1 MRIRNG
7 CILLLGILGVT
18 LISGQGCLPQP
29 PTPQP
34 QQNEPTTM
42 DDGHKI
48 YNVTQDF
55 ITYAEQN
62 TNSDAATRTAQWNQ
76 TLEGKYPDFFSQVIY
91 RGLTGDDLTA
101 YKTQI
106 IDQFWNE
113 VVPQL
118 NTLKQTSGTAVQRV
132 LDGRTAFKNVFTDF
146 APQTDYY
153 LTVAF
158 SFHGKAVDLNG
169 QTILAL
175 GLENYTSTDPELDI
189 TIAHEQYHLYHFT
202 TFIASGGLYR
212 GVWTEGMAVY
222 ASELVVPGHE
232 LTEYLGFTT
241 ERVTQMHDLFDDLTQ
256 DILNNMSTSD
266 QTIKRAYL
274 GVEDNTT
281 WVPPGSGY
289 YIGYYL
295 VKELVAQG
303 NTLAAMTRWDANTVY
318 SQMQDTLPTL
328 EQP

>member
-1 MRIRNG
+1 MSIRNG
-7 CILLLGILGVT
+7 YMLLLGAFVVVLT
-18 LISGQGCLPQP
+18 SGQGCWSPP

-34 QQNEPTTM
+34 QGNEPVTM

-48 YNVTQDF
+48 YNITEDF
-55 ITYAEQN
+55 IAYAEQN
-62 TNSDAATRTAQWNQ
+62 ANADAATRTAQWNEL
-76 TLEGKYPDFFSQVIY
+76 LEGKYPDFFNQVIY
-91 RGLTGDDLTA
+91 RNLTGDDLAA
-101 YKTQI
+101 YKAQI

-113 VVPQL
+113 IVPQL
-118 NTLKQTSGTAVQRV
+118 NTLKQTSSTAVQRV
-132 LDGRTAFKNVFTDF
+132 LDGRTSFKNLFADF

-175 GLENYTSTDPELDI
+175 GLENYAPNEPELDI

-202 TFIASGGLYR
+202 TFSPSGGLYR

-222 ASELVVPGHE
+222 ASEQVIPGHE
-232 LTEYLGFTT
+232 MTEYLGFTT
-241 ERVTQMHDLFDDLTQ
+241 ERITQMHDLFDDLTQ
-256 DILNNMSTSD
+256 DILNNMGTTD

-274 GVEDNTT
+274 GAEDNET
-281 WVPPGSGY
+281 WIPPGSGY

-295 VKELVAQG
+295 VQELVEQG
-303 NTLAAMTRWDANTVY
+303 NTLATMTRWDADTVY
-318 SQMQDTLPTL
+318 GQMQDTLPTL

>member
-1 MRIRNG
+1 M
-7 CILLLGILGVT
+7 LLLGAFVVAFA
-18 LISGQGCLPQP
+18 SGQGCWSPP
-29 PTPQP
+29 PTPAP
-34 QQNEPTTM
+34 QGNEPVTM

-48 YNVTQDF
+48 YNITEDF
-55 ITYAEQN
+55 IAYAEQN
-62 TNSDAATRTAQWNQ
+62 ANADAATRTAQWNE
-76 TLEGKYPDFFSQVIY
+76 TLEGKYPDFFNQVIY
-91 RGLTGDDLTA
+91 RNLTGDDLAA
-101 YKTQI
+101 YKAQI

-113 VVPQL
+113 IVPQL
-118 NTLKQTSGTAVQRV
+118 NTLKQTSSTAVQRV
-132 LDGRTAFKNVFTDF
+132 LDGRTSFKNLFADF

-175 GLENYTSTDPELDI
+175 GLENYAPNEPELDI

-202 TFIASGGLYR
+202 TFSPSGGLYR

-222 ASELVVPGHE
+222 ASEQVVPGHE
-232 LTEYLGFTT
+232 MTEYLGFTT
-241 ERVTQMHDLFDDLTQ
+241 EPITQMYDLFDDLTQ
-256 DILNNMSTSD
+256 DILNNMGTTD

-274 GVEDNTT
+274 GAEDNET
-281 WVPPGSGY
+281 WIPPGSGY

-295 VKELVAQG
+295 VKELVEQG
-303 NTLAAMTRWDANTVY
+303 NTLATMTRWDADTVY
-318 SQMQDTLPTL
+318 GQMQETLPTL